1 MSAESPQIIVAG
13 HVCVDLIPQFGA
25 TEVPLDQLLRPGQL
39 TFVGPALLSA
49 GGAVSNTGLALH
61 RLGLPVKLMG
71 KIGADLFGQA
81 ALTVLGRF
89 GEHLTD
95 GMIVAPDEASSYT
108 LVINP
113 PGVDRIFLHCPGAN
127 DTYAAADVPL
137 DQVAGVRLFHFG
149 YPPLMRR
156 MYLDDGAELA
166 ELMRRVH
173 ALGVTTSLDMA
184 RPDPD
189 AEAGRVDWRRIVVNT
204 LPYVDIF
211 MPSVDE
217 MLFMLDRPRFDALQ
231 QNGPAAVLD
240 GALLH
245 DLGGHLLA
253 LGAAVV
259 GLKLGNLGLYL
270 RTTSDP
276 ARLAAAGLAFA
287 GLQESWLGRELLTPC
302 FSVEERGTTGSGD
315 CTIAGLL
322 ASLLHGEDAEQGVI
336 YATAVGACRVES
348 TGGSEGVPHWD
359 AVQGRLAAGWAK
371 HPLGL
376 PLPGWRAGA
385 DGQLWYGPAD
395 REFQP

>member
-1 MSAESPQIIVAG
+1 MSTEPPQIIVAG
-13 HVCVDLIPQFGA
+13 HVCVDIIPQFVA
-25 TEVPLDQLLRPGQL
+25 AEVPLEQLLRPGQL
-39 TFVGPALLSA
+39 TFVGPAVLSA
-49 GGAVSNTGLALH
+49 GGTVSNTGLALH
-61 RLGLPVKLMG
+61 RLGIPVKLMG

-81 ALTVLGRF
+81 ALSVLGRF
-89 GEHLTD
+89 GAHLTD

-127 DTYAAADVPL
+127 DTYAADDVPL
-137 DQVAGVRLFHFG
+137 DQVAEVRLFHFG

-166 ELMRRVH
+166 ELMRRVR
-173 ALGVTTSLDMA
+173 ALGVTTCLDMA

-204 LPYVDIF
+204 LPCVDIF

-270 RTTSDP
+270 RTTADSG
-276 ARLAAAGLAFA
+276 RLAAAGRAFA
-287 GLQESWLGRELLTPC
+287 GIQEGWRGRELLTTC
-302 FSVEERGTTGSGD
+302 FRVEERGTTGSGD

-322 ASLLHGEDAEQGVI
+322 ANVLHGGDAEQGVLA
-336 YATAVGACRVES
+336 ATAVGACRVES
-348 TGGSEGVPHWD
+348 TGGSEGIPHWD
-359 AVQGRLAAGWAK
+359 VVQGRLAAGWAK

-376 PLPGWRAGA
+376 ALPGWRARD
-385 DGQLWYGPAD
+385 DGLLWYGPAD
-395 REFQP
+395 REGGR